1 MAIITDP
8 DWIDPEETTFDVEKP
23 IRSEQGIML
32 AGNVIAAFQGKPG
45 APKLQ
50 GKALDIG
57 IGNLSGTT
65 AIVGLDDVAS
75 LLLVAS
81 ANKSENTST
90 FITVECRYKLTTDG
104 GSSWGSSQLL
114 ATGSFAGVSGSSL
127 YPRVTG
133 ATIVNMTGYNG
144 IRLEGGSG
152 CAIWV
157 KGE

>member
-23 IRSEQGIML
+23 IRSEQGVML

-75 LLLVAS
+75 LLLVVTNS
-81 ANKSENTST
+81 VSGSSPSLQVGYE
-90 FITVECRYKLTTDG
+90 LTTNG
-104 GSSWGSSQLL
+104 GSSWDANVVLATATGTSQTVS
-114 ATGSFAGVSGSSL
+114 ATGSK
-127 YPRVTG
+127 
-133 ATIVNMTGYNG
+133 IIDMTGYNG
-144 IRLEGGSG
+144 IRAWTNSPTTNLQGS
-152 CAIWV
+152 AIWV